1 MRTHVPLSRRQPT
14 RPFKRSYQVLPF
26 YVSAIPPWH
35 ISFTQP
41 KGFIMSNVRNAVVTA
56 VYPMFTDGAA
66 EVIMISFLKRA
77 TDGGLIDKFEIVEVK
92 PMNMGV
98 QEIVF
103 KFWREFDIVGT
114 IENSFDDAREVA
126 NLIVY
131 DTDCTVENL
140 ELL

>member
-1 MRTHVPLSRRQPT
+1 
-14 RPFKRSYQVLPF
+14 
-26 YVSAIPPWH
+26 
-35 ISFTQP
+35 
-41 KGFIMSNVRNAVVTA
+41 MSNVRNAVVTA